1 MSLRMA
7 LSLRRWQREVPM
19 TLSLSFPIMAGMLAH
34 MLVGL
39 ADTIMVGRVGV
50 VPLAAASFVN
60 AIVHLPMVVGIGLL
74 SSVAVL
80 GSQAFG
86 ARQSAQAGEVLRHG
100 LAVAMGAG
108 VLTIGILA
116 CLLPLLSCFGQPPEV
131 VAASGTYLMLFGGS
145 MLPMLVAHACKQF
158 SEALNRPW
166 PPNFIL
172 LTGVLL
178 NVLLNW
184 VLIYGHWGAPALG
197 LEGAGWATLISRV
210 ATAVGLVAYV
220 TCAPTL
226 RTFQPGR
233 WWTAFSA
240 GQFQR
245 LLQLGWP
252 VAAQHL
258 LEVSAFVF
266 AALMMGWISADAIA
280 AHQIAI
286 TCAATTFM
294 FGLGIGMATCIR
306 VGHAWGAS
314 QLARM
319 RRIGFV
325 GIALAGGV
333 MALFAVM
340 FVVGREPIARLFITS
355 PVVIQLTA
363 QLLLV
368 AAVFQIADG
377 VQIAAIS
384 ALRGLTDVRAPALIA
399 ALAYWLVAVP
409 MGAALAFAGGL
420 GAIGVWIG
428 LATGLGVAAVSLLW
442 RFQRKS
448 REALQSANGKGSL
461 PKASKVV
468 ADSELEYEMSED
480 GSRKS

>member
-7 LSLRRWQREVPM
+7 RSLRRWKREVPP
-19 TLSLSFPIMAGMLAH
+19 TLSLSFPIMAGMLSH
-34 MLVGL
+34 MLVSL
-39 ADTIMVGRVGV
+39 VDTIMVGRVGV
-50 VPLAAASFVN
+50 VPLAAASLVN
-60 AIVHLPMVVGIGLL
+60 AIVHLPMVLGIGLL
-74 SSVAVL
+74 SSIAVL

-86 ARQSAQAGEVLRHG
+86 ARQFAQAGEVLRHG
-100 LAVAMGAG
+100 LLLAVAAGA
-108 VLTIGILA
+108 LTIGVLL
-116 CLLPLLSCFGQPPEV
+116 CLLPWLGCFGQPPEV
-131 VAASGTYLMLFGGS
+131 IAASGTYLMLFGGS
-145 MLPMLVAHACKQF
+145 MLPLLVGHACKQF

-172 LTGVLL
+172 LASVLL

-197 LEGAGWATLISRV
+197 LEGAGWATLISR
-210 ATAVGLVAYV
+210 TAMAVCLVAYV
-220 TCAPTL
+220 TRAPTL
-226 RTFQPGR
+226 RHFQPLCWR
-233 WWTAFSA
+233 ANLST

-325 GIALAGGV
+325 GVLLAGGI
-333 MALFAVM
+333 MAMFGVV

-377 VQIAAIS
+377 VQIGAIS
-384 ALRGLTDVRAPALIA
+384 SLRGLTDVRVPALIA
-399 ALAYWLVAVP
+399 ALAYWIVAVP
-409 MGAALAFAGGL
+409 LGAALAFAARL
-420 GAIGVWIG
+420 GAVGIWIG
-428 LATGLGVAAVSLLW
+428 LATGLGIAAVSLSW
-442 RFQRKS
+442 RFHRKS
-448 REALQSANGKGSL
+448 REALQQPTGEWHLKDRF
-461 PKASKVV
+461 KTV
-468 ADSELEYEMSED
+468 APVELTQLDNEQ
-480 GSRKS
+480 